1 MPGKYAF
8 STKSFQPHVNFKGKN
23 DWKYFL
29 TGACV
34 EKSLQGINETK

>member
-8 STKSFQPHVNFKGKN
+8 STKSFQPHETFKVKMIETF
-23 DWKYFL
+23 FL
-29 TGACV
+29 AGVCV